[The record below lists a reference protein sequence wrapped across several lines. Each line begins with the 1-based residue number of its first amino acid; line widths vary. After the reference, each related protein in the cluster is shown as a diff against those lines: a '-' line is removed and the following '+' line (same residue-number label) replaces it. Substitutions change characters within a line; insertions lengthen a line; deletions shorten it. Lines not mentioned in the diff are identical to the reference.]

1 MIKNNIEKIRSKKG
15 YSIRKLAMKTGM
27 SKSMIF
33 RLENSQ
39 TSLDLKRLE
48 KLAIA
53 LDCRITDLFDSE
65 YKQCFGEWDLLT
77 ITHKIVL

>member
-1 MIKNNIEKIRSKKG
+1 MRSKKG

-65 YKQCFGEWDLLT
+65 YK
-77 ITHKIVL
+77 

>member
-1 MIKNNIEKIRSKKG
+1 MIKNNIAKMRSKKG

-65 YKQCFGEWDLLT
+65 YK
-77 ITHKIVL
+77 